1 MKLLL
6 VKKHHSRR
14 LIGRAMYFPQ
24 VKSDRT
30 GNYVILG
37 VKTGKPLF
45 FKMSERFVDA
55 GSVDSFIAEQENK
68 ATLQKTQRDVK
79 LLQTFLETKN
89 ELRRVEKIPA
99 VELNEYMCEFIISD
113 STKDGKDYEPSSL
126 RSLLASRFE
135 RHLKK
140 NNYSAGIMNDLVFE
154 KTRKVLLSKQ
164 KELKKKGKGN
174 KPNASVAVT
183 SDELNTFYEKGLLG
197 TQCGG

>member
-1 MKLLL
+1 M
-6 VKKHHSRR
+6 
-14 LIGRAMYFPQ
+14 
-24 VKSDRT
+24 
-30 GNYVILG
+30 
-37 VKTGKPLF
+37 
-45 FKMSERFVDA
+45 
-55 GSVDSFIAEQENK
+55 
-68 ATLQKTQRDVK
+68 
-79 LLQTFLETKN
+79 
-89 ELRRVEKIPA
+89 
-99 VELNEYMCEFIISD
+99 ELNEYMCEFIISD